1 MQPPSALFSLP
12 LAHLPI
18 RPPRFCVPL
27 VSAAEYDNSKP
38 RVEFWEKIA
47 ERKAAVA
54 AQKGSLPAKKFEA
67 PKFEAPKFEAPALPS
82 VPKFELPFG
91 K

>member
-1 MQPPSALFSLP
+1 MSARARSRIPHACTASSSVASRARAFSL
-12 LAHLPI
+12 
-18 RPPRFCVPL
+18 
-27 VSAAEYDNSKP
+27 AAEYDNSKP

-67 PKFEAPKFEAPALPS
+67 PKFEAPKFEAPEL
-82 VPKFELPFG
+82 PKFELPF
-91 K
+91 